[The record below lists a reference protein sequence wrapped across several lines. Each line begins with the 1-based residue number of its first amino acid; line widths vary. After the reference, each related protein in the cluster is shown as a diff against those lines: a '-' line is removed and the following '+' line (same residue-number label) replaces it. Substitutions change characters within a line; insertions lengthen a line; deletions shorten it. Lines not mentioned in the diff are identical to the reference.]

1 MISFDSS
8 SCPNPISLFHHS
20 SVEPGTLMLNKHQL
34 PQLKDMC
41 IQNDLFSGFTQHFVF
56 QKGDSKTK
64 MEQPGN
70 ASLKKGVMFLSFFLK
85 VHIIWRC
92 IKTSLMVTTP
102 KDMLQL
108 LMAIQS
114 FSTSTS
120 LLVGL
125 IRKIQQFL
133 RIVQNHSV
141 NTLICLR
148 WVGKKYLF
156 PTWWL
161 NCDFSW

>member
-34 PQLKDMC
+34 PQLKNMC

-70 ASLKKGVMFLSFFLK
+70 ASLKKREWCFFHSFWRYISYEDVLK
-85 VHIIWRC
+85 LRWW
-92 IKTSLMVTTP
+92 
-102 KDMLQL
+102 LQL
-108 LMAIQS
+108 PKTCYNSWWPSNPSQPQLRCSLDWSEKSSS
-114 FSTSTS
+114 FWE
-120 LLVGL
+120 LG
-125 IRKIQQFL
+125 KITVSILWFA
-133 RIVQNHSV
+133 
-141 NTLICLR
+141 
-148 WVGKKYLF
+148 
-156 PTWWL
+156 
-161 NCDFSW
+161 